1 MKKLIFLFAF
11 LLVTL
16 ASNAKLLVMQTTH
29 FKLSHETYWTPSDI
43 KVTWNTNTKRIT
55 IFTVQRQIIDYVTTD
70 VIEES
75 NWSSIFGKGT
85 DSNYKVMNFYFILNN
100 DQLYLTIE
108 YSDIS
113 YSYKLN
119 IVN

>member
-11 LLVTL
+11 LLASL
-16 ASNAKLLVMQTTH
+16 ASNAKLVVMQTTQ
-29 FKLSHETYWTPSDI
+29 FKLSNETYWSPSDI
-43 KVTWNTNTKRIT
+43 KVTWNTDTKRIT
-55 IFTVQRQIIDYVTTD
+55 IFTVQKQIIDYVTTD
-70 VIEES
+70 AIEETT
-75 NWSSIFGKGT
+75 WSSIFGKGT
-85 DSNYKVMNFYFILNN
+85 DSNYKVMNFYFILKNN
-100 DQLYLTIE
+100 QLYLTIE